1 MDGILIF
8 VYYSGKTGNLVPI
21 VSEQYGS
28 SKVRYYAVA
37 AVKRANRDVNITTLK
52 GKKSCHT
59 GTRPRNAGWN
69 IPIGFLLSSKIIPEV
84 ACGNMNHDLISA
96 GKFFDQS
103 CVPGKCYRPPPGG
116 GREDSRKFY
125 TSRQRPSFQPL
136 SLSYTIFT
144 EKVPLRYIPSI
155 YKRYA
160 FHIPSFKHGISLTR
174 RFSCL
179 CHIHKVRLL
188 DLSTLLYTLTI
199 TSNKQRLRSAGDNDL
214 R

>member
-96 GKFFDQS
+96 GKFFNQS
-103 CVPGKCYRPPPGG
+103 CVPGKCYSPPPPGG
-116 GREDSRKFY
+116 EGRTQGSFIRVGNAPAFPFIYHFYRKGTPSVYTFY
-125 TSRQRPSFQPL
+125 LQ
-136 SLSYTIFT
+136 
-144 EKVPLRYIPSI
+144 
-155 YKRYA
+155 
-160 FHIPSFKHGISLTR
+160 
-174 RFSCL
+174 
-179 CHIHKVRLL
+179 KVRL
-188 DLSTLLYTLTI
+188 SHT
-199 TSNKQRLRSAGDNDL
+199 
-214 R
+214 

>member
-21 VSEQYGS
+21 VSEQYGL

-96 GKFFDQS
+96 GKFFNQS
-103 CVPGKCYRPPPGG
+103 CVPGKCYSPPGGGGG

-125 TSRQRPSFQPL
+125 KGRQRPSFQPL
-136 SLSYTIFT
+136 SLFIYHFYRKGTPSVYTFY
-144 EKVPLRYIPSI
+144 LQM
-155 YKRYA
+155 
-160 FHIPSFKHGISLTR
+160 
-174 RFSCL
+174 
-179 CHIHKVRLL
+179 VRLSHTWFQAQYFSYQKVF
-188 DLSTLLYTLTI
+188 LSL
-199 TSNKQRLRSAGDNDL
+199 SHP
-214 R
+214 

>member
-37 AVKRANRDVNITTLK
+37 AVKRANWDVNITTLK

-96 GKFFDQS
+96 GKFFNQS
-103 CVPGKCYRPPPGG
+103 CVQVSVTAPPPGG
-116 GREDSRKFY
+116 GAEGR
-125 TSRQRPSFQPL
+125 TQGSFIRVGNAPA
-136 SLSYTIFT
+136 SNPF
-144 EKVPLRYIPSI
+144 PFRIPFLQ
-155 YKRYA
+155 KRYP
-160 FHIPSFKHGISLTR
+160 FGIY
-174 RFSCL
+174 
-179 CHIHKVRLL
+179 LL
-188 DLSTLLYTLTI
+188 FTNGTPFTYLVSSTVFLLPEGFLVSV
-199 TSNKQRLRSAGDNDL
+199 TSIKCVC
-214 R
+214 

>member
-21 VSEQYGS
+21 VSEQYGL

-103 CVPGKCYRPPPGG
+103 CVPGKCYSPPPPRGG
-116 GREDSRKFY
+116 EGR
-125 TSRQRPSFQPL
+125 TQGSFIRVGNAPA
-136 SLSYTIFT
+136 SNPF
-144 EKVPLRYIPSI
+144 P
-155 YKRYA
+155 
-160 FHIPSFKHGISLTR
+160 FHIPFLQKRYPFGIYLLFTKGTPFTYLVSSTVFLLPEGFL
-174 RFSCL
+174 FS
-179 CHIHKVRLL
+179 V
-188 DLSTLLYTLTI
+188 
-199 TSNKQRLRSAGDNDL
+199 TSIKCVC
-214 R
+214 

>member
-21 VSEQYGS
+21 VSEQYGLS
-28 SKVRYYAVA
+28 NVRYYAVA

-69 IPIGFLLSSKIIPEV
+69 IPIGFLLSSKLIPEV

-96 GKFFDQS
+96 GRFFNQS
-103 CVPGKCYRPPPGG
+103 CVPGKRYSPSPPGG
-116 GREDSRKFY
+116 GGWGLKEVLIRGGNAPASNPF
-125 TSRQRPSFQPL
+125 PFHIPFL
-136 SLSYTIFT
+136 T
-144 EKVPLRYIPSI
+144 EKVPLPYIPSI
-155 YKRYA
+155 YKWYA
-160 FHIPSFKHGISLTR
+160 FHIPSFKQGISLTR

-179 CHIHKVRLL
+179 FHIHKVRLL
-188 DLSTLLYTLTI
+188 DLPTLLYTLI
-199 TSNKQRLRSAGDNDL
+199 N
-214 R
+214 

>member
-21 VSEQYGS
+21 VSEQYGLS
-28 SKVRYYAVA
+28 EVRYYAVA

-96 GKFFDQS
+96 GKFFNQS
-103 CVPGKCYRPPPGG
+103 CVPGKCYSSLPGG
-116 GREDSRKFY
+116 GGRGGRGEGR
-125 TSRQRPSFQPL
+125 TQGSFIRVSNAPA
-136 SLSYTIFT
+136 SNPFPYH
-144 EKVPLRYIPSI
+144 IPFLQ
-155 YKRYA
+155 KRYP
-160 FHIPSFKHGISLTR
+160 FGI
-174 RFSCL
+174 
-179 CHIHKVRLL
+179 
-188 DLSTLLYTLTI
+188 
-199 TSNKQRLRSAGDNDL
+199 
-214 R
+214 

>member
-8 VYYSGKTGNLVPI
+8 AYYSGKTGNLVPI
-21 VSEQYGS
+21 VSEQYGL

-96 GKFFDQS
+96 GKFFNQS
-103 CVPGKCYRPPPGG
+103 CVQVSVTVPPPPRGAE
-116 GREDSRKFY
+116 GR
-125 TSRQRPSFQPL
+125 TQGSFIRVGNAPA
-136 SLSYTIFT
+136 SNPF
-144 EKVPLRYIPSI
+144 P
-155 YKRYA
+155 
-160 FHIPSFKHGISLTR
+160 FHIPFLQKRYPFGIY
-174 RFSCL
+174 
-179 CHIHKVRLL
+179 LL
-188 DLSTLLYTLTI
+188 FTNGTPFTYLVSSTVFLLPEGFLVSV
-199 TSNKQRLRSAGDNDL
+199 TSIKCVC
-214 R
+214 

>member
-21 VSEQYGS
+21 VSEQYGL

-69 IPIGFLLSSKIIPEV
+69 IPIGFLLSSKLIPEV

-96 GKFFDQS
+96 GKFFNQS
-103 CVPGKCYRPPPGG
+103 FIRVGNAPASNPFP
-116 GREDSRKFY
+116 
-125 TSRQRPSFQPL
+125 
-136 SLSYTIFT
+136 
-144 EKVPLRYIPSI
+144 
-155 YKRYA
+155 
-160 FHIPSFKHGISLTR
+160 FHIPFLQKRYPFGIY
-174 RFSCL
+174 
-179 CHIHKVRLL
+179 LL
-188 DLSTLLYTLTI
+188 FTKGTPFTYLVSSTVFLLPEGFLVSV
-199 TSNKQRLRSAGDNDL
+199 TSIKCVC
-214 R
+214 

>member
-21 VSEQYGS
+21 VSEQYGL

-69 IPIGFLLSSKIIPEV
+69 IPIGFLLSSKIIPKV

-96 GKFFDQS
+96 GKFFNQS
-103 CVPGKCYRPPPGG
+103 CVPGKCYSLPPGGGG

-144 EKVPLRYIPSI
+144 EQVPLRYIPSI

-160 FHIPSFKHGISLTR
+160 FHIPSFKHGISPTR

-188 DLSTLLYTLTI
+188 DLSTLLYTLT
-199 TSNKQRLRSAGDNDL
+199 N
-214 R
+214 